1 LHEPSASTA
10 PPVDP
15 RLNFWTPE
23 FPPLAPAEIAAGQ
36 LSMVCSSCRTLE
48 KLDSAGTDAHN
59 RCNDI
64 EHGKLRQRIP
74 GTLNSDQL
82 FSPVSR

>member
-1 LHEPSASTA
+1 
-10 PPVDP
+10 
-15 RLNFWTPE
+15 
-23 FPPLAPAEIAAGQ
+23 
-36 LSMVCSSCRTLE
+36 MVCSSCKTLE
-48 KLDSAGTDAHN
+48 KLDSAGRDAHN
-59 RCNDI
+59 RCNNI